1 MTYEIVISGFGGQ
14 GVLTLGVLLSELAL
28 QQNLNV
34 SWIPSY
40 GAEMRGGTAN
50 CSVIISDKKI
60 GSPIVNNIDILVA
73 MNNPS
78 IDKFI
83 DSVVAGGKLV
93 INDSIVDK
101 DLSDT
106 EFQVN
111 KIPATDIAIKIGNE
125 KVQNLVMLGKINQ
138 IINLFEAKDLEKILV
153 EKFTGNKAKLI
164 SFNMQAYE
172 QGFKN

>member
-1 MTYEIVISGFGGQ
+1 MTYKIVISGFGGQ

-83 DSVVAGGKLV
+83 DSVVEGGKLV

-101 DLSDT
+101 DLSNT

-111 KIPATDIAIKIGNE
+111 KISATDIAIKIGNE

-138 IINLFEAKDLEKILV
+138 IIKLFEAKDLEKILV

-164 SFNMQAYE
+164 SFNIQAYE

>member
-1 MTYEIVISGFGGQ
+1 MTYKIVISGFGGQ

-83 DSVVAGGKLV
+83 DSVVEGGKLV

-101 DLSDT
+101 DLSNT

-111 KIPATDIAIKIGNE
+111 KISATDIA
-125 KVQNLVMLGKINQ
+125 
-138 IINLFEAKDLEKILV
+138 
-153 EKFTGNKAKLI
+153 
-164 SFNMQAYE
+164 
-172 QGFKN
+172 